1 MVLIWNRSKGVF
13 CPNCKYI
20 LDPSK
25 TIWSKYG
32 SFNLDGSKMFWTYRR
47 TRYVC
52 FHLKLTL
59 QWLLSQLDSVITIS
73 ERWKKCLTC
82 IQFLQHKTQSD
93 YAIAQNLFGICD
105 HWWEQIQNDRR
116 IEIGDLF
123 WQCWLIG
130 AWRPEIWDIDIGF
143 SVDFLTPNSIPN
155 INQRLLK
162 YFILYNFHIFIKI
175 IKK

>member
-1 MVLIWNRSKGVF
+1 MHGTQIN
-13 CPNCKYI
+13 
-20 LDPSK
+20 
-25 TIWSKYG
+25 
-32 SFNLDGSKMFWTYRR
+32 
-47 TRYVC
+47 VC
-52 FHLKLTL
+52 FKKIWTNYSTVSLLWFVQVFLKQTL
-59 QWLLSQLDSVITIS
+59 CLFPYKVNAPVIIVSAWLSNHNLW
-73 ERWKKCLTC
+73 EMEKKHKCLTC

-175 IKK
+175 IQK